1 MTEKLGHVMHP
12 NSLEAYSEESQNLSQ
27 RKAAVVAAYRIAG
40 RPLRDREV
48 MCALGFRDM
57 NAVRPTITALIHDDI
72 LHEVGSQTDPDTGR
86 TVRLVT
92 LTRTRMDAGRQN

>member
-1 MTEKLGHVMHP
+1 MHP

-48 MCALGFRDM
+48 MRALGFGDM
-57 NAVRPTITALIHDDI
+57 NAVRPTITALVHEDI
-72 LHEVGSQTDPDTGR
+72 LHEVGSQIDPDTWR
-86 TVRLVT
+86 KVRLVT
-92 LTRTRMDAGRQN
+92 LTGTTIKAESQN